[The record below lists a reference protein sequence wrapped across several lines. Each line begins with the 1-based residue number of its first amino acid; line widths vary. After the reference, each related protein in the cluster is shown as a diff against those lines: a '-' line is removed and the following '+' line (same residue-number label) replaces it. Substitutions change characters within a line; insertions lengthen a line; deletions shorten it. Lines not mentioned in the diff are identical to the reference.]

1 MKILQ
6 VGALKLGI
14 DLTAGQLSAF
24 ETYYAELVAWNKVHH
39 LTAITSYQGVQ
50 VKHFLD
56 SLTCVQGLVPPA
68 PSVPTLRP
76 QFPPWRVL
84 DVGSGAGFP
93 GLPLKICFPQFRLT
107 LLESTGKKTA
117 FLNHVV
123 QRLGLTEVSVVTG
136 RAEELAHR
144 SAFREAFDVVLARAV
159 AELAVL
165 AEFCLP
171 FCAVGGT
178 FIAQKKAGID
188 DEIRAA
194 LAALAALGGFLRGQI
209 PVVLPGTEPRQLVV
223 VDKVKATPDLYPRRT
238 GVPAKKPLK

>member
-6 VGALKLGI
+6 AGALKLGI

-68 PSVPTLRP
+68 PSVPTLLP

-107 LLESTGKKTA
+107 LLEATSKKTA
-117 FLNHVV
+117 FINHVV
-123 QRLGLTEVSVVTG
+123 QKLGLAEVSVVTG

-144 SAFREAFDVVLARAV
+144 SACREAFDVVPSWQSWPSSACLFARW
-159 AELAVL
+159 
-165 AEFCLP
+165 
-171 FCAVGGT
+171 
-178 FIAQKKAGID
+178 AGPSLRRRR
-188 DEIRAA
+188 RASTMR
-194 LAALAALGGFLRGQI
+194 F
-209 PVVLPGTEPRQLVV
+209 
-223 VDKVKATPDLYPRRT
+223 
-238 GVPAKKPLK
+238 GVPWRPWRPWEDSCGGRSRWSCQEPSPGSWWWWTR

>member
-1 MKILQ
+1 MKTLQ
-6 VGALKLGI
+6 GGALKLGI

-39 LTAITSYQGVQ
+39 LTAITSYHGVQ

-68 PSVPTLRP
+68 PSMPNLLP

-93 GLPLKICFPQFRLT
+93 GLPLKICFPQFR
-107 LLESTGKKTA
+107 
-117 FLNHVV
+117 
-123 QRLGLTEVSVVTG
+123 
-136 RAEELAHR
+136 
-144 SAFREAFDVVLARAV
+144 
-159 AELAVL
+159 
-165 AEFCLP
+165 
-171 FCAVGGT
+171 

-188 DEIRAA
+188 DEIRGA